1 MIGAMMMVITVCI
14 GSGCHIKGSRQIIEI
29 LQDKMKA
36 AGLDNQIELEA
47 CFCQGRCTEG
57 VVVRFDDQVITGV
70 TRDNIAAIFAQQ
82 LEEANHEND
91 QHQ

>member
-29 LQDKMKA
+29 LQEKIKA
-36 AGLDNQIELEA
+36 AGLDNLIELEA